1 MAQVR
6 PMRADARRNRER
18 LLAAA
23 VEAFAAQGEGASL
36 DDIAKRA
43 GVGAGTLYR
52 HFPTRRALLEAVYSD
67 RIEAIAERAGV
78 LAERLPAGAALVAWL
93 GELGLGMIQ
102 TRGLRAL
109 LSSSVRGGEDAGPGA
124 GGSSSDC
131 CDPLRRAVARLVR
144 AAQEAGELRRDVGE
158 TDVLRLVH
166 GVAIACGEA
175 VGGGSAGDARDAG
188 NAGDA
193 GDAEGAE
200 DAGERLRR
208 YVGLLMEGLGPR
220 GSR

>member
-67 RIEAIAERAGV
+67 RIEAIAERAGE

-93 GELGLGMIQ
+93 NELGLGMIQ
-102 TRGLRAL
+102 MRGLRAL
-109 LSSSVRGGEDAGPGA
+109 LSSSVGGGEEAGRGA
-124 GGSSSDC
+124 GGASSDC
-131 CDPLRRAVARLVR
+131 CDPLRQAVARLVGD
-144 AAQEAGELRRDVGE
+144 AQGAGELRRDVGAM
-158 TDVLRLVH
+158 DVLRLVH
-166 GVAIACGEA
+166 GVAMACGEA
-175 VGGGSAGDARDAG
+175 VGGESVGD
-188 NAGDA
+188 AGDA

-200 DAGERLRR
+200 DVGERLRR
-208 YVGLLMEGLGPR
+208 YVGLLMEGLRAR
-220 GSR
+220 G